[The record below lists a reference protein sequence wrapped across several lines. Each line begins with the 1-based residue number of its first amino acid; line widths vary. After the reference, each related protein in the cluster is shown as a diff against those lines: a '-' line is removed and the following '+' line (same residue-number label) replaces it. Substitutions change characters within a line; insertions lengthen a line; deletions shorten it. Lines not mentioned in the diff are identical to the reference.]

1 MPPTSSLKLT
11 WSSALESGDR
21 ATDVQ
26 HKYLI
31 EIINEL
37 AEAIETGKAGQ
48 SIRKILN
55 LLKQYTDWHFCRE
68 ELCMERRQCPAA
80 AANKEAHKHFMRT
93 FDAFAEE
100 YKVSGGSEDIAMRM
114 YKTLTDWLVMHI
126 QKIDTNLASC
136 PDNGCSR

>member
-1 MPPTSSLKLT
+1 MSQTTSLKLT
-11 WSSALESGDR
+11 WSSALETGDR

-26 HKYLI
+26 HKYLV

-48 SIRKILN
+48 SVRKILN
-55 LLKQYTDWHFCRE
+55 LLRQYTDWHFCRE
-68 ELCMERRQCPAA
+68 EMCMERRQCPAA

-93 FDAFAEE
+93 FDQFAEE

>member
-1 MPPTSSLKLT
+1 MSQTTSLKLT
-11 WSSALESGDR
+11 WSSALETGDR

-26 HKYLI
+26 HKYLV

-48 SIRKILN
+48 SVRKILN
-55 LLKQYTDWHFCRE
+55 LLRQYTDWHFCRE
-68 ELCMERRQCPAA
+68 EMCMERRQCPAA

-93 FDAFAEE
+93 FDQFAEE
-100 YKVSGGSEDIAMRM
+100 YKLSGGSEDIAMRM
-114 YKTLTDWLVMHI
+114 YKTLTDWLVLHI

>member
-1 MPPTSSLKLT
+1 MSQTTSLKLT
-11 WSSALESGDR
+11 WSSALETGDR

-26 HKYLI
+26 HKYLV

-48 SIRKILN
+48 SVRKILN
-55 LLKQYTDWHFCRE
+55 LLRQYTDWHFCRE
-68 ELCMERRQCPAA
+68 EMCMERRQCPAA

-93 FDAFAEE
+93 FDQFAEE

-126 QKIDTNLASC
+126 QKIDTNLAGC